1 MRKSLP
7 LLLIALLAAPALA
20 QDAPAPAGD
29 LAAYLRGYELEIEL
43 LREKAALADSDQG
56 KTLNEAI
63 EVAKKMQRA
72 AERYTAQQRDL
83 ALKRLT
89 LEHEW
94 AKLNARHEAE
104 ARQTAN
110 ESQAIQSLRALVTA
124 QDRFGSEGSNPAAPG
139 GTKQGY
145 RFELE
150 GGEGSSRGAKPIPG
164 PEGTGDGATR
174 EFFVDE
180 NGVIRFKPK
189 ETPKAEALEPLV
201 VTFTLGPSGET
212 SLDGKPLEGTLD
224 EAIAKLTPGEGQGVS
239 YRISAAASLKHGQFD
254 TFTEKL
260 MQATSKAGHRFEQ
273 LIIVPPGTP

>member
-1 MRKSLP
+1 ALP
-7 LLLIALLAAPALA
+7 
-20 QDAPAPAGD
+20 G
-29 LAAYLRGYELEIEL
+29 
-43 LREKAALADSDQG
+43 SDQG
-56 KTLNEAI
+56 NTLNEAI
-63 EVAKKMQRA
+63 AVAKKMQSA
-72 AERYTAQQRDL
+72 AERYTQGQRDL
-83 ALKRLT
+83 ALRLVT
-89 LEHEW
+89 LEHQS
-94 AKLNARHEAE
+94 AKLNALHNAE

-110 ESQAIQSLRALVTA
+110 ESQAIQSLRALVAA
-124 QDRFGSEGSNPAAPG
+124 QDRFGSEGSNPAAGG

-150 GGEGSSRGAKPIPG
+150 GNEGFSWGAKPG
-164 PEGTGDGATR
+164 PKGTGDGATR

-180 NGVIRFKPK
+180 DGVIRFKPK

-201 VTFTLGPSGET
+201 VTFTLGPNGET

-254 TFTEKL
+254 AFTEKL

-273 LIIVPPGTP
+273 LIIVPPSDNK